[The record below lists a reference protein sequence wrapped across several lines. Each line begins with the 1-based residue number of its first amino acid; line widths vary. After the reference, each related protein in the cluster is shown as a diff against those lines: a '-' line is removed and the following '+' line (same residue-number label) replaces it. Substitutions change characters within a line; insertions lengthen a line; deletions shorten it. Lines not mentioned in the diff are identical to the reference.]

1 MEPNDILCLIIAII
15 GGCMMGLGLILGEK
29 DRYEW
34 EFKAQEDIERLR
46 HGLPLLD
53 NEKEK

>member
-53 NEKEK
+53 NEKE